1 MSGNQVAWD
10 SPMVFVTPAASATPD
25 YSSGDVI
32 GGILTLTQAVGH
44 VGTGVLKT
52 LVVRDNANQKQPITF
67 LLFHTLPTGTYT
79 DNAAFSWG
87 ASDFAKCFCRVAIG
101 ASDYATIDSK
111 AIGVLEV
118 ACNLYNLEAT
128 RNIYAIAVAGGTIN
142 LGGADDLV
150 FGFGVL
156 RD

>member
-1 MSGNQVAWD
+1 MNGNQVAWD
-10 SPMVFVTPAASATPD
+10 SPMVFVTPGASATPD

-52 LVVRDNANQKQPITF
+52 LVVKDNAAQSQPITF
-67 LLFHTLPTGTYT
+67 LLFHTIPTGTYT
-79 DNAAFSWG
+79 DNAAFAWG
-87 ASDFAKCFCRVAIG
+87 SGDFAKCFGRVNVA
-101 ASDYATIDSK
+101 AADYATVGSK
-111 AIGVLEV
+111 AIAVVEV
-118 ACNLYNLEAT
+118 ARNLYNLEST

-142 LGGADDLV
+142 LGAVDDLV